1 MTVDRDVVWILGR
14 NVVAVLAI
22 GLELG
27 LFFSRVMSLAVFEIA
42 LWPTVVSAVGWN
54 LIGVIRNQKTVQ
66 DTLRRPE

>member
-1 MTVDRDVVWILGR
+1 VDRDVVWILGR
-14 NVVAVLAI
+14 NVVAVLVI

-27 LFFSRVMSLAVFEIA
+27 LFFAGVMSLAVFEIA
-42 LWPTVVSAVGWN
+42 LWPTVLGAVGWN